1 MGGLVA
7 QLVSSATAA
16 LKRRAIV
23 YGLWVVSGLFVLF
36 AAGYALDALHAWLMF
51 RWGSVAASLTVAGG
65 LLLCAIGLI
74 ITGYLLSR
82 ATAPTLYQRLQAS
95 PEISRTA
102 KLLTRPKRT
111 MAPAAAGAIAGAVA
125 VGTLAFLRRR
135 RPSVQEAV
143 SPMGYRDRFD

>member
-1 MGGLVA
+1 M
-7 QLVSSATAA
+7 
-16 LKRRAIV
+16 
-23 YGLWVVSGLFVLF
+23 
-36 AAGYALDALHAWLMF
+36 
-51 RWGSVAASLTVAGG
+51 AGG

-82 ATAPTLYQRLQAS
+82 TTAPTLYQRLQAS

-135 RPSVQEAV
+135 SPSVQEAV

>member
-23 YGLWVVSGLFVLF
+23 YGLWVVSGPFVLF
-36 AAGYALDALHAWLMF
+36 AAGYALDALQAWLMF
-51 RWGSVAASLTVAGG
+51 RWGSIAASLAVAGG

-74 ITGYLLSR
+74 ITSYLLSR
-82 ATAPTLYQRLQAS
+82 TTAPTLYQRLEAF

-102 KLLTRPKRT
+102 KLLMRPKRT

-135 RPSVQEAV
+135 RPPSKRLFRRWAT
-143 SPMGYRDRFD
+143 GFD

>member
-51 RWGSVAASLTVAGG
+51 CGVR
-65 LLLCAIGLI
+65 
-74 ITGYLLSR
+74 
-82 ATAPTLYQRLQAS
+82 
-95 PEISRTA
+95 
-102 KLLTRPKRT
+102 
-111 MAPAAAGAIAGAVA
+111 
-125 VGTLAFLRRR
+125 
-135 RPSVQEAV
+135 
-143 SPMGYRDRFD
+143 